1 MRIPSQVQRRPKAN
15 TLRYW
20 RYSVRLTLCL
30 FFASSLLCS
39 QVAFAQTSQARTPQ
53 PTNQEL
59 WKRLTA
65 RSPWVFLGDSNT
77 YSGGY
82 VAILDAWMQDSEN
95 PKLLNLGVSSETA
108 SGLSEV
114 DHPFKRPCV
123 HERLNELLARVEPGV
138 VFICYGMNDGIYQP
152 PRAENMQAYK
162 KGMMRLAAAVHQS
175 GAELVCITPPIF
187 EPEPVKKRDRIGPS
201 ENGRYAWFAPAA
213 DYDRVLEEQTQWC
226 MTNQIR
232 AATVIDIRSMLH
244 QSKKTLRETD
254 PSFNFSKDGV
264 HFGAVAH
271 GLIAEKI
278 LAELGAPA
286 ELRANYPQKAAIDA
300 ATEKNKIL
308 RDAYLSAL
316 GKNRPG
322 LPAGLPIWVAEQKA
336 KSIEERSQ

>member
-1 MRIPSQVQRRPKAN
+1 MS
-15 TLRYW
+15 
-20 RYSVRLTLCL
+20 
-30 FFASSLLCS
+30 
-39 QVAFAQTSQARTPQ
+39 
-53 PTNQEL
+53 
-59 WKRLTA
+59 A

-82 VAILDAWMQDSEN
+82 IAILDAWLKDSGH

-123 HERLNELLARVEPGV
+123 HERLDELLARVEPGV
-138 VFICYGMNDGIYQP
+138 VFIFYGMNDGIYQP
-152 PRAENMQAYK
+152 PRAENMQAYRE
-162 KGMMRLAAAVHQS
+162 GMMRLAAAVHQS
-175 GAELVCITPPIF
+175 GAELVCITPPVF

-201 ENGRYAWFAPAA
+201 EKGRYAWFAPAA

-226 MTNQIR
+226 LTNQIR
-232 AATVIDIRSMLH
+232 ASAVIDIRSMLQ

-254 PSFNFSKDGV
+254 LNFNFSKDGV

-278 LAELGAPA
+278 LAALGAPA
-286 ELRANYPQKAAIDA
+286 ELRANYPKEAAIDA

-308 RDAYLSAL
+308 R
-316 GKNRPG
+316 
-322 LPAGLPIWVAEQKA
+322 
-336 KSIEERSQ
+336 

>member
-1 MRIPSQVQRRPKAN
+1 MRIPTPVQRDSERSTLQFYRSSLCATFWLLFAISVLCSQVSSAQPSQVQTPK
-15 TLRYW
+15 
-20 RYSVRLTLCL
+20 
-30 FFASSLLCS
+30 
-39 QVAFAQTSQARTPQ
+39 P
-53 PTNQEL
+53 PNQGL
-59 WKRLTA
+59 WKRLSA

-82 VAILDAWMQDSEN
+82 VAILDAWMKAPEH

-108 SGLSEV
+108 SGLSEM

-123 HERLNELLARVEPGV
+123 HERLDELLARVEPGV

-152 PRAENMQAYK
+152 LLAENMQAYRR
-162 KGMMRLAAAVHQS
+162 GMMRLAAAVHQS

-187 EPEPVKKRDRIGPS
+187 EPKPVKKRDRIGPS

-226 MTNQIR
+226 LTNKIR
-232 AATVIDIRSMLH
+232 ASAVIDIRSMLQ
-244 QSKKTLRETD
+244 QSRQTLRETD

-286 ELRANYPQKAAIDA
+286 ELRANYPKEAEINA

-322 LPAGLPIWVAEQKA
+322 LPAGLPIWVAEKKV
-336 KSIEERSQ
+336 KSLIKSSQ